1 MFRRNYK
8 TNRKMKTLKITLL
21 SLLFAGVGFAKP
33 EITWDDP
40 NPATANIVAYIVY
53 EKVVSGTTVSWKP
66 IWRVTSGKV
75 FNLPAKN
82 VTTTYT
88 VSAVNNL
95 GVEGK
100 KSNELT
106 IPAPA
111 TLENLRVQ

>member
-1 MFRRNYK
+1 
-8 TNRKMKTLKITLL
+8 MKTLKIALL
-21 SLLFAGVGFAKP
+21 SLALTGIAFAKP

-40 NPATANIVAYIVY
+40 NPPTANIVAYIVY

-66 IWRVTSGKV
+66 VWRVTSGRV

-82 VTTTYT
+82 VTATYT

-100 KSNELT
+100 KSNELV